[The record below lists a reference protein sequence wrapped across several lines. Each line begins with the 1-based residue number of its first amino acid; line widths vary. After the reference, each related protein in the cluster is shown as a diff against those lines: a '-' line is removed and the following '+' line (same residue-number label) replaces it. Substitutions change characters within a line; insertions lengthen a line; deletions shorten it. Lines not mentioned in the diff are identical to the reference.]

1 MTEATD
7 SAKPWWLNTPYPP
20 LYLPFKLLSER
31 LARRLIESRLSPNA
45 ITITWTLLL
54 IAASVALAFER
65 PGLAF
70 LAVLLSVLLDCLD
83 GDLARGRN
91 QASLSGTFLE
101 QLAHW
106 IGNMA
111 LMAGAGAAL
120 LLADPRPENVLL
132 VSTLAVV
139 QAVYIAVIRQVR
151 SDAANIPEH
160 PLLRQTFRV
169 VVKTLW
175 YLSPIELPIVGA
187 LVVLGVTE
195 ESVLGI
201 TVVLA
206 VSSIAVFVMHFLLTL
221 ASDRRQWNT
230 AFDLDPESTANR
242 MDRYAEDIVRAH
254 FPVARWWTPGSP
266 QLPPAI
272 LGLMSR
278 PPMAAGS
285 PVLAAARQEL
295 AVMLPQLFRTSGRV
309 LTLACPQD
317 AAQET
322 AIGSFCNPS
331 DEILAVGGAAAVARW
346 RSIGNRLGMQ
356 VTGLEVPFGASL
368 SLQDLEAA
376 LARQPGLRMVCLSL
390 CEAESG
396 SLTDL
401 AGIAATMDGGRWLT
415 VVDACLGLC
424 ADDLRMDEWH
434 IDIALSSSDSGL
446 MAPPGLGLVALGPR
460 ALEALDAAAG
470 SAVAGTYLDLRTHLG
485 GERSPALPA
494 PALTGLFVATRTILA
509 LGLDHLLGQR
519 AEVAERFRR
528 GCTEQAGLSL
538 VAQRPSAACTVALL
552 PGGLPLAQL
561 QGTLFASRLMVIAS
575 GSSAD
580 GTTTLQFGHTG
591 WLFDNDVD
599 AAIDALC
606 AAVRQ

>member
-1 MTEATD
+1 MAQATD

-20 LYLPFKLLSER
+20 LYIPFKLISER
-31 LARRLIESRLSPNA
+31 LAARLIESRLSPNA
-45 ITITWTLLL
+45 ITVVWALLL
-54 IAASVALAFER
+54 IAASVALAFEQA
-65 PGLAF
+65 GLAF

-120 LLADPRPENVLL
+120 LLADPRPQNVLL
-132 VSTLAVV
+132 ASTLAVV
-139 QAVYIAVIRQVR
+139 QAAYIAVIRQVR

-169 VVKTLW
+169 VIKALW

-206 VSSIAVFVMHFLLTL
+206 VSATAVFVMHFLLTL
-221 ASDRRQWNT
+221 ANDRRQWST
-230 AFDLDPESTANR
+230 ALDDDPESFANR
-242 MDRYAEDIVRAH
+242 LDRYAEDIARTH
-254 FPVARWWTPGSP
+254 FPMARWWTPGTP
-266 QLPPAI
+266 QLPPVI
-272 LGLMSR
+272 LGLMGR

-285 PVLAAARQEL
+285 PVLESARREL
-295 AVMLPQLFRTSGRV
+295 EGMLPQLFRTSGQV
-309 LTLACPQD
+309 VTLACPPD
-317 AAQET
+317 AAQE
-322 AIGSFCNPS
+322 AVIGSLCRAG
-331 DEILAVGGAAAVARW
+331 DEILAVGGPAAVARW
-346 RSIGNRLGMQ
+346 RSIGNRLNVQ
-356 VTGLEVPFGASL
+356 VAVLEVPFGTSL
-368 SLQDLEAA
+368 SLPNLEEM
-376 LARQPGLRMVCLSL
+376 LAQHPGVRVVCLSL
-390 CEAESG
+390 SDAESG

-401 AGIAATMDGGRWLT
+401 AAIATIMDGGSWLT

-434 IDIALSSSDSGL
+434 IDIALSSSDSGV
-446 MAPPGLGLVALGPR
+446 MAPPGLSLVAVGSR
-460 ALEALDAAAG
+460 AREALDSTTG
-470 SAVAGTYLDLRTHLG
+470 SAVAGTYLDLRTHIG
-485 GERSPALPA
+485 GERSPHLPA
-494 PALTGLFVATRTILA
+494 PALTGLFVAVRTILA
-509 LGLDHLLGQR
+509 LGLDSLINQR
-519 AEVAERFRR
+519 AKAAARFRH
-528 GCTEQAGLSL
+528 GCTEEAGLSL

-552 PGGLPLAQL
+552 PDGLPLAQL
-561 QGTLFASRLMVIAS
+561 QGALFASRLMVIAS
-575 GSSAD
+575 GTSAD
-580 GTTTLQFGHTG
+580 GATTLQFGHTG
-591 WLFDNDVD
+591 WLFDNEVE

-606 AAVRQ
+606 TAVVH